1 MIRIITDS
9 ISDLSQQE
17 GQAQDFRADWRY
29 AAYNKQF
36 V

>member
-17 GQAQDFRADWRY
+17 GQALQELSCLLLTML
-29 AAYNKQF
+29 
-36 V
+36 